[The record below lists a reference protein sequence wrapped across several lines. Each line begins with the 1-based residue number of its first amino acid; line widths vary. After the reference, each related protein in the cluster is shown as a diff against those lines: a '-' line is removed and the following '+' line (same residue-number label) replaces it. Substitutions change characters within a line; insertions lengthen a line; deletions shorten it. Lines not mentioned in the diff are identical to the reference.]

1 MFTGQEAPGQNAS
14 RRVLTGR
21 REKQLRCHFRWC
33 LTRRLQLV
41 SQVNRYKADLPKV
54 QEFYSIPIDGLAA
67 VFMLSLRRFVSHR
80 NVYLLRTRRP
90 VPAIRRRQHV
100 ALPHVP
106 EKEGPALCRT
116 RKEWG
121 HADWLL
127 SERCKTGIDQ
137 ARWFGCPK
145 SRSRRSRR
153 GRGLLRIRDSCRC
166 QRCLQAFSGKSSG

>member
-1 MFTGQEAPGQNAS
+1 MFAGQEAPGQNAS

-33 LTRRLQLV
+33 LTGRLQLV

-54 QEFYSIPIDGLAA
+54 QEFYSIPIDDLAA

-127 SERCKTGIDQ
+127 SERCKSEIDS

-153 GRGLLRIRDSCRC
+153 GRGLRRIRDSCQC